1 MMNFKNFITCSN
13 PLCARELK
21 PTLEYEKGEAMVSN
35 YHCEQCCYSF
45 SIYSITKT
53 KLAEIQGISPTKAKI
68 EILADEFENNL
79 SNQSMFE
86 EVMEQHEMEDK

>member
-1 MMNFKNFITCSN
+1 MNFKNFITCSN

-53 KLAEIQGISPTKAKI
+53 KLAEIQGLEQYPLIDPVNDI
-68 EILADEFENNL
+68 
-79 SNQSMFE
+79 
-86 EVMEQHEMEDK
+86 VVEQHEMEDK

>member
-1 MMNFKNFITCSN
+1 M
-13 PLCARELK
+13 RELI

-53 KLAEIQGISPTKAKI
+53 KLAEMQDHPVISDDD
-68 EILADEFENNL
+68 EIILL
-79 SNQSMFE
+79 
-86 EVMEQHEMEDK
+86 EQHEMEDK

>member
-1 MMNFKNFITCSN
+1 MMNVKNFITCSQC
-13 PLCARELK
+13 LRKLI
-21 PTLEYEKGEAMVSN
+21 PTLEFEKGEAMVSN
-35 YHCEQCCYSF
+35 YHCDKCCYSF

-68 EILADEFENNL
+68 EILADEL
-79 SNQSMFE
+79 

>member
-1 MMNFKNFITCSN
+1 M
-13 PLCARELK
+13 RELI

-53 KLAEIQGISPTKAKI
+53 RLAEMQDHPVYD
-68 EILADEFENNL
+68 ADEIML
-79 SNQSMFE
+79 
-86 EVMEQHEMEDK
+86 EQHEMEDK

>member
-1 MMNFKNFITCSN
+1 MNVKNFITCSN

-21 PTLEYEKGEAMVSN
+21 PTLEFEKGEAMVSN

-53 KLAEIQGISPTKAKI
+53 KLAEIQQGSPP
-68 EILADEFENNL
+68 DEEY
-79 SNQSMFE
+79 E
-86 EVMEQHEMEDK
+86 PMEQHELMDK

>member
-1 MMNFKNFITCSN
+1 MNFKNFITCSN

-53 KLAEIQGISPTKAKI
+53 KLAEIQGDKTMKGLYSI
-68 EILADEFENNL
+68 E
-79 SNQSMFE
+79 E
-86 EVMEQHEMEDK
+86 ELLEQHEMEDK

>member
-1 MMNFKNFITCSN
+1 MEDAMMNDKNFITCSQ
-13 PLCARELK
+13 CMRELT
-21 PTLEYEKGEAMVSN
+21 PTLEFEKGEAMVSN

-53 KLAEIQGISPTKAKI
+53 KLAEIQRFPM
-68 EILADEFENNL
+68 EEEL
-79 SNQSMFE
+79 

>member
-1 MMNFKNFITCSN
+1 MNVKNFITCSN

-53 KLAEIQGISPTKAKI
+53 RLAEIQGITKSARLALQASKEFLAKNLEKEI
-68 EILADEFENNL
+68 E
-79 SNQSMFE
+79 
-86 EVMEQHEMEDK
+86 VREQHEMEDK

>member
-1 MMNFKNFITCSN
+1 MNVKNFITCSQ
-13 PLCARELK
+13 CMRELI

-53 KLAEIQGISPTKAKI
+53 KLAEIQRFP
-68 EILADEFENNL
+68 
-79 SNQSMFE
+79 ME
-86 EVMEQHEMEDK
+86 EELEVEQHEMEDK

>member
-1 MMNFKNFITCSN
+1 MNFKNFITCSN

-53 KLAEIQGISPTKAKI
+53 RLAEIQGENHFIKV
-68 EILADEFENNL
+68 ADEL
-79 SNQSMFE
+79 LP
-86 EVMEQHEMEDK
+86 MEQHEMEDK

>member
-1 MMNFKNFITCSN
+1 MNVKNFITCSN
-13 PLCARELK
+13 PLCARELI

-53 KLAEIQGISPTKAKI
+53 KLAWMQGDKTMKGLHSI
-68 EILADEFENNL
+68 E
-79 SNQSMFE
+79 E
-86 EVMEQHEMEDK
+86 ELLEQHEMEDK

>member
-1 MMNFKNFITCSN
+1 MNFKNFITCSQ
-13 PLCARELK
+13 CMRELT

-53 KLAEIQGISPTKAKI
+53 KLAEMQGDKTMKEIYSI
-68 EILADEFENNL
+68 E
-79 SNQSMFE
+79 E
-86 EVMEQHEMEDK
+86 ELLEQHEMEDK

>member
-1 MMNFKNFITCSN
+1 MNVKNFISCSQ
-13 PLCARELK
+13 CMRELT
-21 PTLEYEKGEAMVSN
+21 PTLGYEKGEAMVSN

-53 KLAEIQGISPTKAKI
+53 KLAEIQGFPM
-68 EILADEFENNL
+68 EEEL
-79 SNQSMFE
+79 

>member
-1 MMNFKNFITCSN
+1 MNFKNFITCSN

-21 PTLEYEKGEAMVSN
+21 PTLEFEQGEAMVSN

-53 KLAEIQGISPTKAKI
+53 KLAEIQGLTAK
-68 EILADEFENNL
+68 EIGEWRTMEEEL
-79 SNQSMFE
+79 